1 MKQHHIYIFQKYLKM
16 WVLDGL
22 KRYVGVRVGV
32 TPCWKKLALLKKHK
46 NLHAKSKHSYG
57 RTHFLLPVTYFPTS
71 NGYKN

>member
-32 TPCWKKLALLKKHK
+32 TPC
-46 NLHAKSKHSYG
+46 
-57 RTHFLLPVTYFPTS
+57 
-71 NGYKN
+71 